1 MKNARTEMEDF
12 LREMD
17 QYHRTIN
24 FRGLPALLLAGGHWF
39 QGRAS
44 SDGYD
49 CARQWKNKHPPTA
62 QACYYN
68 AQSFCLDH
76 EEARYFE
83 GYALFTG
90 LGLPAEHAWTAMADG
105 TVVDFTLETAELMG
119 KQELLPFETRDTL
132 YVGLEVPTEFIREAM
147 LTRKWFDSLAEEFSE
162 RQRERS
168 ASHSRG

>member
-1 MKNARTEMEDF
+1 MNNARTEMEDF
-12 LREMD
+12 LRVMD

-24 FRGLPALLLAGGHWF
+24 SRGLPALLLAGGHWF

-44 SDGYD
+44 SDGDD
-49 CARQWKNKHPPTA
+49 CARQWRNKHRPTA
-62 QACYYN
+62 QECYYN

-105 TVVDFTLETAELMG
+105 NVVDFTLEAAELIG
-119 KQELLPFETRDTL
+119 KQERLPCDTRDTL
-132 YVGLEVPTEFIREAM
+132 YVGLEVPTEFIRAAM
-147 LTRKWFDSLAEEFSE
+147 LRREWFDSLAEEYFE
-162 RQRERS
+162 RQREES
-168 ASHSRG
+168 ASDSSG

>member
-1 MKNARTEMEDF
+1 MNDARTEMQDF

-24 FRGLPALLLAGGHWF
+24 ARGLPALLLAGGHWF
-39 QGRAS
+39 HGRAS

-49 CARQWKNKHPPTA
+49 CARQWRNKHRPTA
-62 QACYYN
+62 QECYYN
-68 AQSFCLDH
+68 AQSFCLDC

-105 TVVDFTLETAELMG
+105 NVVDFTFEAAELIG
-119 KQELLPFETRDTL
+119 KQQGLPCDTRDTL

-147 LTRKWFDSLAEEFSE
+147 LTREWFDSLADEYYE
-162 RQRERS
+162 RQRDES
-168 ASHSRG
+168 GSDSSV